1 MFEKNLTIMTD
12 RKFKDKNEV
21 ISYLA
26 NLNNQNVIVPSD
38 YEKDVLER
46 ESVVSTYVGF
56 GVAIPHAKSLSLKS
70 PFVIYGK
77 IEEGVKW
84 DESDEKVNQVFMIG
98 VPKSENGQE
107 KDSRLHLK
115 ILSELSKNLMR
126 SSFRDELIQA
136 KNEEEVYKLLK
147 TIEEG
152 MNLWKS

>member
-1 MFEKNLTIMTD
+1 MFEKNLTIITD

-26 NLNNQNVIVPSD
+26 NLKNQSVIVPSD

-46 ESVVSTYVGF
+46 ESIVSTYVGF

-70 PFVIYGK
+70 PFVIYAK
-77 IEEGVKW
+77 LKELVKW

-98 VPKSENGQE
+98 VPKNENGQ
-107 KDSRLHLK
+107 DSNSRLHLR
-115 ILSELSKNLMR
+115 ILSELSKSLMR
-126 SSFRDELIQA
+126 SDFRDELIQA
-136 KNEEEVYKLLK
+136 KEEDEVYKLLK

-152 MNLWKS
+152 MSL

>member
-1 MFEKNLTIMTD
+1 MFEKNLTIITD

-26 NLNNQNVIVPSD
+26 NLNNQNVIVPSN

-70 PFVIYGK
+70 PFVIYAK
-77 IEEGVKW
+77 FEEGVKW

-98 VPKSENGQE
+98 VPKSE
-107 KDSRLHLK
+107 
-115 ILSELSKNLMR
+115 ISKSLMR

-152 MNLWKS
+152 MNL